1 MWSLTFTPGS
11 TNWISRLSGFT
22 FAMCDL
28 HWREEVVVEIV
39 ILDTADSAML
49 LPVELEESDPMVLV
63 REGARFGILSLGIS

>member
-1 MWSLTFTPGS
+1 
-11 TNWISRLSGFT
+11 
-22 FAMCDL
+22 MCDL